1 MWTEEKLNEMLT
13 TPSAKLIDDV
23 KKIKGDRI
31 VNMGLSTEDGN
42 IVNVSQITTLVVP
55 KKHYENM
62 LDVDGETLNHVMNTV
77 TKLSRH
83 YVDNCGF
90 TGVNI
95 LNNSGVDAL
104 QSVMHLHIH
113 ISPYWLHTIYLLFL
127 RVFLILFLV
136 FHSRLLIILYFL
148 R

>member
-1 MWTEEKLNEMLT
+1 MSTFL
-13 TPSAKLIDDV
+13 LIFALFCDI
-23 KKIKGDRI
+23 IKGDIPSHRI
-31 VNMGLSTEDGN
+31 YEDEYTYAFLDISDDCVGH
-42 IVNVSQITTLVVP
+42 TLVVP

-62 LDVDGETLNHVMNTV
+62 LDVDGNTLNHVMDTV

-104 QSVMHLHIH
+104 QSVMHLHVH
-113 ISPYWLHTIYLLFL
+113 IMPRKANDGVVMYSLKEKMNSDLAEVCEQLKL
-127 RVFLILFLV
+127 N
-136 FHSRLLIILYFL
+136 
-148 R
+148 

>member
-1 MWTEEKLNEMLT
+1 MCLFCD
-13 TPSAKLIDDV
+13 I
-23 KKIKGDRI
+23 IKGDI
-31 VNMGLSTEDGN
+31 PSHKIYEDEYTYAFLDISDDCVGH
-42 IVNVSQITTLVVP
+42 TLVVP

-113 ISPYWLHTIYLLFL
+113 IMPRKANDGVIMYSLKEKMGSNLAEVCEQL
-127 RVFLILFLV
+127 RLD
-136 FHSRLLIILYFL
+136 
-148 R
+148 

>member
-1 MWTEEKLNEMLT
+1 MF
-13 TPSAKLIDDV
+13 
-23 KKIKGDRI
+23 KGDI
-31 VNMGLSTEDGN
+31 PSHKIYEDEYTYAFLDISDDCVGH
-42 IVNVSQITTLVVP
+42 TLVVP

-77 TKLSRH
+77 TKISRH
-83 YVDNCGF
+83 YVDTCGF

-113 ISPYWLHTIYLLFL
+113 IMPRKANDGVIMYSLKEKMGSNLAEVCEQL
-127 RVFLILFLV
+127 RLD
-136 FHSRLLIILYFL
+136 
-148 R
+148 

>member
-1 MWTEEKLNEMLT
+1 MCLFCD
-13 TPSAKLIDDV
+13 I
-23 KKIKGDRI
+23 IKGDIPSHRI
-31 VNMGLSTEDGN
+31 YEDEYTYAFLDISDDCVGH
-42 IVNVSQITTLVVP
+42 TLVVP

-113 ISPYWLHTIYLLFL
+113 IMPRKANDGVIMYSLKEKMGSNLAEVCEQL
-127 RVFLILFLV
+127 RLD
-136 FHSRLLIILYFL
+136 
-148 R
+148 